1 MKNFSGGVI
10 AVSALLLG
18 MTSQVSANESAIAV
32 SAMTPA
38 TNAAAVEAPKLH
50 AALRA
55 LWQGHVQHTREY
67 AVAVHA
73 QRASA
78 AKAAADAV
86 VANAKQIANAVGSFY
101 GDAAD
106 TQMLTLLAGHWGGVK
121 ALTDARAA
129 GDMAAQS
136 KAMTELAQNVSAI
149 SAFLAGANP
158 NLPENALQG
167 LLSTHVGHHA
177 TQIQQIMAD
186 DVQGERETWKAM
198 QHHMDII
205 ADALAD
211 GIARQF
217 PDKAN

>member
-1 MKNFSGGVI
+1 MNNFSGGIV
-10 AVSALLLG
+10 AVGALLLG
-18 MTSQVSANESAIAV
+18 MTGQVSANASATAM

-38 TNAAAVEAPKLH
+38 IDTAVVEAPKLH

-73 QRASA
+73 QRGSE

-86 VANAKQIANAVGSFY
+86 VANARQIANAVGSFY

-106 TQMLTLLAGHWGGVK
+106 AQMLTLLAGHWGGVR

-136 KAMTELAQNVSAI
+136 EAMSELSQNVSAI
-149 SAFLAGANP
+149 SAFLSGANP
-158 NLPENALQG
+158 NLPETALQG
-167 LLSTHVGHHA
+167 LLATHVGHHA

-198 QHHMDII
+198 QHHMDVI

-211 GIARQF
+211 GIAKQF